1 MAVPGSSNAR
11 SSLIVQL
18 SPTKSAKLSFTVQI
32 ILTIFWLA
40 WSVMMIVTDEATDGA
55 NYLYYVFFGLALSF
69 FVYVVLQNTSVFG
82 VQSYIEVTPQYIVQK
97 YGVFRTK
104 HIIAIPDIAA
114 VHMSPYA
121 LRINLKDNSKVYM
134 DLKQV
139 RKKRDLEKIKNK
151 IKEIA
156 AISGFALSESTAN
169 RP

>member
-1 MAVPGSSNAR
+1 
-11 SSLIVQL
+11 
-18 SPTKSAKLSFTVQI
+18 
-32 ILTIFWLA
+32 
-40 WSVMMIVTDEATDGA
+40 
-55 NYLYYVFFGLALSF
+55 
-69 FVYVVLQNTSVFG
+69 
-82 VQSYIEVTPQYIVQK
+82 YIVQK

-121 LRINLKDNSKVYM
+121 LRITLKDNSKVYM

-156 AISGFALSESTAN
+156 AESGFALSESTAN

>member
-11 SSLIVQL
+11 TSLIVQL

-32 ILTIFWLA
+32 ILTLFWLA
-40 WSVMMIVTDEATDGA
+40 WSVMLLVTDDGTDGA
-55 NYLYYVFFGLALSF
+55 NYLYYVFFALALVF
-69 FVYVVLQNTSVFG
+69 FGYVVLQNTSVFG

-104 HIIAIPDIAA
+104 HIFAIPDIAA
-114 VHMSPYA
+114 VHISPYA
-121 LRINLKDNSKVYM
+121 LRVTLKDSTKVYL

-139 RKKRDLEKIKNK
+139 RKKRDLDKIKNK
-151 IKEIA
+151 IKDMA
-156 AISGFALSESTAN
+156 ALNGFALSESTAN

>member
-32 ILTIFWLA
+32 ILTLFWLA
-40 WSVMMIVTDEATDGA
+40 WAVMLLVTDDSGQ
-55 NYLYYVFFGLALSF
+55 NYLYYVFFGLALIF
-69 FVYVVLQNTSVFG
+69 FTYVVLQNTSIFG

-104 HIIAIPDIAA
+104 HIIAIPDIKS
-114 VHMSPYA
+114 VHVSPYA
-121 LRINLKDNSKVYM
+121 LRVTQKDDSKVYL

-151 IKEIA
+151 VKDIA
-156 AISGFALSESTAN
+156 AVNGFALSESTAN